1 MSDSKI
7 NLFIGKYI
15 RNLFRIHSEL
25 FEYPKIYIKFSL
37 VSIFLYVLHPKLI
50 ALFLNFTLKRNQ
62 LNSKIIVY
70 NAAHTKIYKDI
81 LQENKINFNKLNQF
95 TILAIKLSTYKLLNK
110 SRLNLYSSKDLVK
123 PFLKYFSNID
133 NGSILILPHDT
144 YPETFFL
151 TQLCREFNL
160 CKTVCVQHGTPARI
174 YMHLNDLR
182 YSLFDG
188 FNSDILLSWDIY
200 SSKLMK
206 KLVENSYLP
215 INKKLEIY
223 SLNSCPS
230 LHGLNKK
237 KHSYS
242 DSYLKKM
249 FFSNKFSL
257 LVIEESTNKIYFKRN
272 SHFNKF
278 LKDISSEEFLSD
290 FNNIV
295 FHEKV
300 LYKSYGKVRKMF
312 FDLHTNRIEFVYSKN
327 DLLRNAKYL
336 IAFCGVTTLAYE
348 LRLAGAYI
356 IGIDCGNFGKDS
368 FPEEIYNEYVDIS
381 KNNFMNLIKDQIK
394 NFYLIKQ
401 KEDIKDYKS
410 HQNNSIFEKS
420 FLDFL
425 SNT

>member
-15 RNLFRIHSEL
+15 RNLFRIHTEL

-37 VSIFLYVLHPKLI
+37 ISIFLCVLHPKLI
-50 ALFLNFTLKRNQ
+50 AFFLNFTLKRNK
-62 LNSKIIVY
+62 LNSKIIIY

-81 LQENKINFNKLNQF
+81 LQENKIYFNNLNQW
-95 TILAIKLSTYKLLNK
+95 TLLAIKLSTYKLLNK
-110 SRLNLYSSKDLVK
+110 SRLNLFNSKDLVK
-123 PFLKYFSNID
+123 PFLKFFSNLD

-188 FNSDILLSWDIY
+188 FNSDILLSWDTY

-223 SLNSCPS
+223 SLNACPS

-237 KHSYS
+237 KYTYS
-242 DSYLKKM
+242 DSNLKNL
-249 FFSNKFSL
+249 FYSNKFSL
-257 LVIEESTNKIYFKRN
+257 LVVEDFSYKKFKKN
-272 SHFNKF
+272 SYFNKF
-278 LKDISSEEFLSD
+278 LKELSSEEFLSNFD
-290 FNNIV
+290 NLI

-300 LYKSYGKVRKMF
+300 LYKTYGNVKKMF
-312 FDLHTNRIEFVYSKN
+312 FGLNTNRIELAYSKN
-327 DLLRNAKYL
+327 DLMRNAKYL

-348 LRLAGAYI
+348 LRLAGAYVV
-356 IGIDCGNFGKDS
+356 GIDCGNFGKDS
-368 FPEEIYNEYVDIS
+368 FPVEIYNEYVDMS
-381 KNNFMNLIKDQIK
+381 KNNFMSLIKQKIK
-394 NFYLIKQ
+394 NFYLIQQ

-410 HQNNSIFEKS
+410 NQNNSIFEKS
-420 FLDFL
+420 ILDFF